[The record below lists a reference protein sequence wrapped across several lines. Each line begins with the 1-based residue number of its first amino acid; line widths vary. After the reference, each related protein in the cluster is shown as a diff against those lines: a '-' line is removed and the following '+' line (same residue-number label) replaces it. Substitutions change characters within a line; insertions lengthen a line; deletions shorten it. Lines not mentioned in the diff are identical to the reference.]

1 MNVDIQNDEF
11 QSYFQ
16 KQYEPKV
23 LITYSDNPL
32 GVSIIL
38 LLKCSLA
45 FECCYQGQ
53 LFQQSPGDEQLG
65 GWDKLNT
72 SEYVVM
78 SGW

>member
-32 GVSIIL
+32 GVSIII

-45 FECCYQGQ
+45 FDCFYQGQ
-53 LFQQSPGDEQLG
+53 LSQQPPGDEQGVLG
-65 GWDKLNT
+65 GL
-72 SEYVVM
+72 
-78 SGW
+78 G

>member
-38 LLKCSLA
+38 LLKMQFS
-45 FECCYQGQ
+45 F
-53 LFQQSPGDEQLG
+53 
-65 GWDKLNT
+65 
-72 SEYVVM
+72 
-78 SGW
+78 